1 MMEFL
6 EEIKKRKGRGAGG
19 EREGP
24 GRGGRCAAPAAFR
37 AAADVLEGVRRG
49 WGGGEVGVS
58 PVCRAKCGTLD
69 LWRGSWQEG
78 GIGRGCERGSE
89 FPP

>member
-6 EEIKKRKGRGAGG
+6 EEIKKRKGREG
-19 EREGP
+19 EGP

-49 WGGGEVGVS
+49 
-58 PVCRAKCGTLD
+58 
-69 LWRGSWQEG
+69 
-78 GIGRGCERGSE
+78 
-89 FPP
+89 